1 MAGTKAIDGYNE
13 LMKPKKKKKIM
24 RWISIHRERIS
35 SNRKKYF
42 CRRYYYC
49 SGCDFAVGKLVFKK
63 NPR

>member
-1 MAGTKAIDGYNE
+1 
-13 LMKPKKKKKIM
+13 M

-63 NPR
+63 TQDKNSRHQCGCQSKGRHLLIHSLN